1 MPLVKAASLQ
11 AGHLLTGRN
20 QTTRDTLANKMTRRS
35 PMAASEVRI
44 IPVTTQRQRRE
55 FAKFPWH
62 IYRHDPNWVAPIFM
76 DHLAL
81 LTPGKHPF
89 WEHAD
94 QQLFLAMRGEEIV
107 GTISAHVN
115 RRHNEIHGDKVGF
128 FGFFEV
134 IEDYAV
140 AQALLNAAEDW
151 LREQGMEAIRGP
163 ENPSQN
169 EEVGLLVDGFDRPR
183 VVMMTYNPRYYQD
196 LIEGAGFKKA
206 QDLYAWLIRTSIFD
220 HNVEKLPR
228 KFLDVAEQ
236 ARSREDLVVRT
247 LDMKHFDDDVETAK
261 TIYNGAWEKNWGFVP
276 FTEPE
281 IEHLAQE
288 LKMILDPDLIYIAH
302 VDGKPAGIS
311 LGIPDV
317 YQAMLKARPQPNVWS
332 LPLTLLKFLW
342 YRRKIDTFRLMIMGV
357 LPEYRTM
364 GIDALFYVETARSS
378 FAKGYEYCEMSWIL
392 ESNDM
397 MNRIIERLG
406 GHIYKTYRIYEKPL

>member
-1 MPLVKAASLQ
+1 MSA
-11 AGHLLTGRN
+11 T
-20 QTTRDTLANKMTRRS
+20 D
-35 PMAASEVRI
+35 VRI
-44 IPVTTQRQRRE
+44 VPVTTEQQRRE
-55 FAKFPWH
+55 FARFPWR
-62 IYRHDPNWVAPIFM
+62 IYRDDPLWVPPIYM

-89 WEHAD
+89 WEHAE
-94 QQLFLAMRGEEIV
+94 QQLFLALRGEELV

-115 RRHNEIHGDKVGF
+115 HRHNEIHGDKVGF

-140 AQALLNAAEDW
+140 AEALLAVATDW

-183 VVMMTYNPRYYQD
+183 VVMMTYNPPYYQD
-196 LIEGAGFKKA
+196 FIERAGFEKA
-206 QDLYAWLIRTSIFD
+206 QDLWAWLIRTNIFD
-220 HNVEKLPR
+220 YDVQKLPR
-228 KFLDVAEQ
+228 KFVRVADE
-236 ARSREDLVVRT
+236 ARKRENLVVRKM
-247 LDMKHFDDDVETAK
+247 DMKHYDHEVEIAK
-261 TIYNGAWEKNWGFVP
+261 VIYNAAWEKNWGFVP

-288 LKMILDPDLIYIAH
+288 LKMILDPDLVYIAEI
-302 VDGKPAGIS
+302 DGKPAGIS

-317 YQAMLKARPQPNVWS
+317 YQAMLKARPQPNTWS
-332 LPLTLLKFLW
+332 LPLTLARFLW
-342 YRRKIDTFRLMIMGV
+342 HRRKIDTFRLMIMGV
-357 LPEYRTM
+357 LPEYRTL
-364 GIDALFYVETARSS
+364 GIDALFYVETARSA

-406 GHIYKTYRIYEKPL
+406 GEIYKTYRVYEKPIANCQ